1 MIVKIKKEYNTDE
14 INPPSSLIIRGYL
27 FKFQFAWVQIDIFDD
42 YKSNNF
48 FCKFFKKKIIKEIIS
63 ECRKNKK
70 NIYFYNISNKQE
82 KFFLK
87 NGFIKINNVVYFEI

>member
-1 MIVKIKKEYNTDE
+1 MIVY
-14 INPPSSLIIRGYL
+14 
-27 FKFQFAWVQIDIFDD
+27 
-42 YKSNNF
+42 
-48 FCKFFKKKIIKEIIS
+48 KEILS